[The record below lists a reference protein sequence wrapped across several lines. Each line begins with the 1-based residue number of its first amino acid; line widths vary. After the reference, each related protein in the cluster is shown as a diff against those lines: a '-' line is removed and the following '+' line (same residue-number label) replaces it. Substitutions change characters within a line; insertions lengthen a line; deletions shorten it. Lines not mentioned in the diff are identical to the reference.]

1 MRATNSKPTQLHM
14 NQPAYR
20 QFCNTVADLPVF
32 AQDWYLDA
40 VCSEGV
46 WDAAVVSENGTIAGV
61 LPYFLKQRYGFRY
74 ITMPPF
80 VKHLGPFLAPE
91 WRVLKHEHRL
101 YAELIAQLPK
111 IHGFIQDFHPSVAN
125 WLPFHWS
132 GYRQTTRYVYQLD
145 IRDMDRV
152 RAGIN
157 RNMRRNIQKAEDLL
171 TVNHDGSLEEV
182 YRLNRLSFDRKNL
195 GLPYSFEQFRVHD
208 EALAAHQ
215 ARYLFFARDPQGRIH
230 SAAYLIRDRHTA
242 YYHICGDDPALRQ
255 SGSGILLIWRAIQFA
270 AEVLQVAVFDF
281 EGSMLPEVEAI
292 RRQFGAHQT
301 PYFRIWKYNSPLFK
315 LLDRFRS

>member
-1 MRATNSKPTQLHM
+1 M

-20 QFCNTVADLPVF
+20 EFCKTAAHLPVF

-40 VCSEGV
+40 VCKDGT
-46 WDAAVVSENGTIAGV
+46 WDAAVVYENGNIAGV
-61 LPYFLKQRYGFRY
+61 LPYFIKHKYGFSY
-74 ITMPPF
+74 ITMPLF
-80 VKHLGPFLAPE
+80 VKHMGPFLAPE
-91 WRVLKHEHRL
+91 WRELKHEHRL
-101 YAELIAQLPK
+101 YTKLIAQLPK
-111 IHGFIQDFHPSVAN
+111 VDGFVQDFHPSVTN

-145 IRDMDRV
+145 IRDPDRV
-152 RAGIN
+152 HAGIN
-157 RNMRRNIQKAEDLL
+157 RNMRRNIQKAEDQ
-171 TVNHDGSLEEV
+171 LEVSCEGNPEDI

-195 GLPYSFEQFRVHD
+195 GLPYSFEQFRAHD
-208 EALAAHQ
+208 EALANHN
-215 ARYLFFARDPQGRIH
+215 ARHLFFARDAQGRIH
-230 SAAYLIRDRHTA
+230 SAAYLIRDQNTA

-270 AEVLQVAVFDF
+270 AETLKVTVFDF

-301 PYFRIWKYNSPLFK
+301 PYFRIWKYHSRLFK